1 MIERVEEIVRETRSR
16 VRMEGEIG
24 ESFWAARGVRQ
35 VSNPLI
41 PLLFNIL
48 LADLEEEMG
57 RMKRRG

>member
-35 VSNPLI
+35 VSANP
-41 PLLFNIL
+41 FTV
-48 LADLEEEMG
+48 
-57 RMKRRG
+57 